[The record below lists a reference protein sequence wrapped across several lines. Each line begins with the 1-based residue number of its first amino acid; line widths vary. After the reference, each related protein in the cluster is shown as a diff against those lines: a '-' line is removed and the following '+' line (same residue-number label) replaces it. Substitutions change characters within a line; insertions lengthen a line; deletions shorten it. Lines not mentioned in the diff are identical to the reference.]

1 MGHSGWDCNL
11 LFFIQKVGKIVI
23 YKLYF
28 YLSFEVEISVYIRS
42 RVLHFKQITLMD
54 FGFSQ
59 CLGTLLTRNYT
70 RGNIYCRYTCTGVVC
85 LRKFSSFVCEV
96 KWENEKN
103 IFLCV
108 LEWREF
114 ISLVRTR
121 VVLLLIFIHG
131 WLLLFTFTLGSCLQ
145 VMSNWEKRQK
155 NLLYEN
161 ILEILDS
168 HTVVWGTYVQFG
180 LRVEK
185 VVIFFCLHSQP
196 SLFLYHRVRH
206 FCRVRRN
213 IPDEVITYFVRKS
226 IGRWNRTFLWD
237 DLWSNDNA
245 QGELG
250 QQQRNTLSCNYRE
263 LTPLW
268 EQRTFS
274 FLDSK

>member
-1 MGHSGWDCNL
+1 
-11 LFFIQKVGKIVI
+11 
-23 YKLYF
+23 
-28 YLSFEVEISVYIRS
+28 
-42 RVLHFKQITLMD
+42 MD

-168 HTVVWGTYVQFG
+168 HTVVWGTYAQFG

-196 SLFLYHRVRH
+196 SLVMSNSVWPQRRKPTRILCPWDSSDKNSVVACHFLLPPVSHTLCISVSANPH
-206 FCRVRRN
+206 FHHAK
-213 IPDEVITYFVRKS
+213 E
-226 IGRWNRTFLWD
+226 
-237 DLWSNDNA
+237 
-245 QGELG
+245 
-250 QQQRNTLSCNYRE
+250 
-263 LTPLW
+263 
-268 EQRTFS
+268 FS
-274 FLDSK
+274 